1 MNLRYIALDCEYN
14 YPSDSF
20 YQRFRANTN
29 FIQDYLSKE
38 IRKQKLPIF
47 DDYNMICVKLSS
59 TPSSIRLLPSL
70 KVLEVN
76 LLVEKSELEFYEQMR
91 TLEERCEFC
100 LSLLERGY
108 RLASLSCH
116 LPLEQLLDLH
126 ERFKQIGYLDE
137 WLIKRLTL
145 RPQGVKISLIGC
157 FTALDFHVTLKA
169 VNNKTATVIT
179 EQVII
184 RTDPYWVCFEKD
196 IKNIH
201 IENNDII
208 IEDSFGNI
216 NVMISLS
223 ELIAGKVVATYSSAF
238 SDRMKKYEKSIQRL
252 TW

>member
-1 MNLRYIALDCEYN
+1 MYLRYIALDCEFN

-20 YQRFRANTN
+20 YLRFRANTN

-38 IRKQKLPIF
+38 IRKQKLPISDNF
-47 DDYNMICVKLSS
+47 HMICVKLSS

-91 TLEERCEFC
+91 TLEERCDFC
-100 LSLLERGY
+100 LSVLERGY
-108 RLASLSCH
+108 RLASPSYN
-116 LPLEQLLDLH
+116 LPLKQLLDLH
-126 ERFKQIGYLDE
+126 KCFKQVGYVDE
-137 WLIKRLTL
+137 WLIKRFTL
-145 RPQGVKISLIGC
+145 KPQGVIVTLIGC
-157 FTALDFHVTLKA
+157 FTAFDFHVTLKA
-169 VNNKTATVIT
+169 VNDKAATVIS

-216 NVMISLS
+216 NVTISLS
-223 ELIAGKVVATYSSAF
+223 ELFAGKVVASYSSAF
-238 SDRMKKYEKSIQRL
+238 SDRLKKYESSIQQL